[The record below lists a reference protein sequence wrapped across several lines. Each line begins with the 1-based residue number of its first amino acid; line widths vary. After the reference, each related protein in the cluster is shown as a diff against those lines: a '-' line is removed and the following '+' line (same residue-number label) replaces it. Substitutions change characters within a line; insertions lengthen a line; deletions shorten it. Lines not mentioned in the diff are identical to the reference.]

1 MRKIC
6 LKYISLFCCSE
17 DSYNHCLEYEGENVT
32 LTITDTSGLVRLFT
46 HLSLNFEKT
55 SQTSCSVFVISLKLD
70 KRNRKLKTNVISLE
84 I

>member
-1 MRKIC
+1 MYKGMRKIC

-32 LTITDTSGLVRLFT
+32 LTITDTSGLVTFT

-55 SQTSCSVFVISLKLD
+55 SQTVLLQFLLSL
-70 KRNRKLKTNVISLE
+70 
-84 I
+84 

>member
-1 MRKIC
+1 MYNDMRKIC

-46 HLSLNFEKT
+46 HLLNFEKT
-55 SQTSCSVFVISLKLD
+55 SQTSCFCYL
-70 KRNRKLKTNVISLE
+70 LE
-84 I
+84 VR